1 MTDQGVAQHT
11 HRTRIV
17 FTARFN
23 CLPNVLLYRWATVTF
38 WGAGKTRRWQL
49 AIATVAALS
58 LLTAV
63 TTGWA
68 SRGTTLT
75 QVASPLSAASSHATH
90 VDVNSGH
97 VQPGDRTQPASHLAH
112 GSSPTHQ
119 KQTKNAWM
127 TRDRPPTWTRMS
139 PHSTWPAL
147 PASFAVPEFRLS
159 GAPPGA
165 PATDFVDQAILTR
178 LCVARR

>member
-1 MTDQGVAQHT
+1 VCGNT
-11 HRTRIV
+11 HRIPIV

-23 CLPNVLLYRWATVTF
+23 CLLIVLLYGWATVTL

-49 AIATVAALS
+49 AIAAVAALS
-58 LLTAV
+58 LFTAV

-68 SRGTTLT
+68 SRGAMLA
-75 QVASPLSAASSHATH
+75 QVAAPLPAALSHGTH
-90 VDVNSGH
+90 VGVNVGH
-97 VQPGDRTQPASHLAH
+97 ARLGDRSQPTSDLAH

-139 PHSTWPAL
+139 PNSIWSPL
-147 PASFAVPEFRLS
+147 PASFAASEFRLAGTHS
-159 GAPPGA
+159 AAPVA
-165 PATDFVDQAILTR
+165 DLADQDILTQ

>member
-1 MTDQGVAQHT
+1 MLHHT
-11 HRTRIV
+11 HRTPIV

-23 CLPNVLLYRWATVTF
+23 CLPNVLLYRWDTVTL
-38 WGAGKTRRWQL
+38 WSAGKTRRWQS
-49 AIATVAALS
+49 AIAIVAALS

-68 SRGTTLT
+68 SRGTMLA
-75 QVASPLSAASSHATH
+75 QVASPLPAALSHANH
-90 VDVNSGH
+90 ADVNTGH
-97 VQPGDRTQPASHLAH
+97 VQPGDRTQPASYLAH

-127 TRDRPPTWTRMS
+127 TRDRPPTWTRVS
-139 PHSTWPAL
+139 PHSTWSLL
-147 PASFAVPEFRLS
+147 PASFAVSEFQ
-159 GAPPGA
+159 PPGA
-165 PATDFVDQAILTR
+165 PCGAPVTDFAGQDILTQ

>member
-1 MTDQGVAQHT
+1 VCCTT
-11 HRTRIV
+11 HRTPIV

-23 CLPNVLLYRWATVTF
+23 CLPNVLLYRWDTVTL
-38 WGAGKTRRWQL
+38 WGAGKTRRWLL

-58 LLTAV
+58 LFTAV

-68 SRGTTLT
+68 SRGTMLA
-75 QVASPLSAASSHATH
+75 QGAASLPALSHGTH
-90 VDVNSGH
+90 VGVNVG
-97 VQPGDRTQPASHLAH
+97 QAQLGDRSQPTSYLAH

-127 TRDRPPTWTRMS
+127 TRDRPPTWTRIS
-139 PHSTWPAL
+139 PHSTWSAL
-147 PASFAVPEFRLS
+147 PASCAVSEFQPAGAPS
-159 GAPPGA
+159 GAPV
-165 PATDFVDQAILTR
+165 TDFAGQDILTQ